1 MVRTTYVPR
10 PGVNGHTHRPP
21 RPLAVYPS
29 SIGSAV
35 TFALDV
41 DGTGMHREGLRLDL
55 EQVTTLRDQLTAW
68 IKAVSA

>member
-10 PGVNGHTHRPP
+10 PSVNGHTHRPP
-21 RPLAVYPS
+21 KPLAVYPS

-55 EQVTTLRDQLTAW
+55 EQVTALRDQLSAW
-68 IKAVSA
+68 ITSVSA